1 MVCNNTFDKEAITS
15 SACSKIV
22 NDFGPPHC
30 LTMVD
35 DARKLGSIDRKQLQ
49 DIDSVHASYLFF
61 LLPFCLLVTSESL
74 IPKPLSLLV
83 WAIFETLVQQK
94 RWREQDRYWKINIF
108 LNPDFHFDSGF
119 FCSLFH
125 THSHVWVCICINAEN
140 KGPYKYSFVCKQGYS
155 LLFQKC
161 LPSVY
166 KPSVAKSHSRKI
178 SWIPA
183 GQWYHFN
190 NAHQPKESQSK
201 QTNTLMFTMSW
212 HN

>member
-61 LLPFCLLVTSESL
+61 LLPFCFLVTSESL

-94 RWREQDRYWKINIF
+94 R
-108 LNPDFHFDSGF
+108 
-119 FCSLFH
+119 
-125 THSHVWVCICINAEN
+125 
-140 KGPYKYSFVCKQGYS
+140 
-155 LLFQKC
+155 
-161 LPSVY
+161 
-166 KPSVAKSHSRKI
+166 
-178 SWIPA
+178 
-183 GQWYHFN
+183 
-190 NAHQPKESQSK
+190 
-201 QTNTLMFTMSW
+201 
-212 HN
+212 